1 MINASFS
8 SLAGAWIAH
17 VVDHGEIPENMAVPL
32 TLLASRLPTPVLV
45 AGTIAYGLYRLNI
58 EARARRAKDVTP
70 NRRSKSAATPTLSHA
85 RRKNR
90 ST

>member
-1 MINASFS
+1 MIKASFS

-17 VVDHGEIPENMAVPL
+17 DVAHGEIPENMAVPL

-45 AGTIAYGLYRLNI
+45 AGTIAYGVYRLNI

-70 NRRSKSAATPTLSHA
+70 NRRSNSAAQPTSSQA
-85 RRKNR
+85 RRKKR

>member
-1 MINASFS
+1 MIKASFS

-17 VVDHGEIPENMAVPL
+17 DVAQGEIPESVAVPL

-58 EARARRAKDVTP
+58 ETRARRAKDVTP
-70 NRRSKSAATPTLSHA
+70 SRPSKSAATPTSSHA
-85 RRKNR
+85 RRKKR
-90 ST
+90 PT

>member
-1 MINASFS
+1 MKASFS

-17 VVDHGEIPENMAVPL
+17 DVAHGEIPENMAVPL

-45 AGTIAYGLYRLNI
+45 AGTIAYGVYRLNI

-70 NRRSKSAATPTLSHA
+70 NRRSKSAATSHA
-85 RRKNR
+85 RRSKR